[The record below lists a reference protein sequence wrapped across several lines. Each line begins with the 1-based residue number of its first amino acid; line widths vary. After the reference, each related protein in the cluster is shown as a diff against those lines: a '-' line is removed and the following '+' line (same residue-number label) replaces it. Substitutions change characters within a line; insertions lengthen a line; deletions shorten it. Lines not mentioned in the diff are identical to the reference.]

1 MTATA
6 GVKLDEG
13 MKERLKALGAI
24 RQRSPHWL
32 MRTAIESF
40 LEREEAFEREK
51 LEDMRRWENYQAT
64 GLSLSHDEVAQRLKD
79 LGREE
84 V

>member
-6 GVKLDEG
+6 GIKLDEG
-13 MKERLKALGAI
+13 MKGRLKALGAI

-32 MRTAIESF
+32 MRTAIEIF
-40 LEREEAFEREK
+40 LEREEAFEKEK
-51 LEDMRRWENYQAT
+51 QEDMKRWERYQAT
-64 GLSLSHDEVAQRLKD
+64 GLSLPHDQVAQRLKD
-79 LGREE
+79 LAQEE